1 MLSSPFTYIGCEML
15 KRIPKKT
22 KLLGYTIHIEEI
34 SQAAMDEMC
43 DTKGNDGLWAQSYM
57 EGRFKIYLCKE
68 SSVENKWYTLWH
80 EMGHAWLD
88 ISAADIETRCQ
99 KDG

>member
-1 MLSSPFTYIGCEML
+1 ML

-22 KLLGYTIHIEEI
+22 KLLGYTIVIEEI

-43 DTKGNDGLWAQSYM
+43 DTPDNEGLWSQSYM

-68 SSVENKWYTLWH
+68 PSIETKWATLWH
-80 EMGHAWLD
+80 ELGHAWLD

-99 KDG
+99 GG